1 VSRRE
6 VSISELITKE
16 EGVFMKANYSYRIRW
31 AQVNEEHKTVA
42 SGVVTGITNNKDI
55 LASAFRQNPEML
67 SATHVQ
73 VSYYE
78 I

>member
-1 VSRRE
+1 
-6 VSISELITKE
+6 
-16 EGVFMKANYSYRIRW
+16 MKTNYSYRIRW
-31 AQVNEEHKTVA
+31 TEVNEEGKIVMAGVA
-42 SGVVTGITNNKDI
+42 TGITNSKDI

-78 I
+78 F

>member
-1 VSRRE
+1 
-6 VSISELITKE
+6 
-16 EGVFMKANYSYRIRW
+16 MKTNYSYRIRW
-31 AQVNEEHKTVA
+31 EKVNDEGKTVL
-42 SGVVTGITNNKDI
+42 SGIATGITNKDI